1 MDWQAEHTQDREML
15 DATPAAPAAPLGA
28 LRAVLGAAERLGVAR
43 SELLA
48 AVALE
53 AIDDLSDVDREAL
66 ARLQAAAVSNAGCGR
81 PRDTYRAR
89 VRVVLAKLI
98 AEGRCSV
105 EDVAKELAVSA
116 RTLQRR
122 LEQEGTTFGGVC
134 DDARR
139 TAALEHLRNPR
150 VAIKE
155 AAFLLGFSEPST
167 FYRAFR
173 RWTGDTPA
181 NYRRALAPT

>member
-1 MDWQAEHTQDREML
+1 MDWQAEHTQDRERPNE
-15 DATPAAPAAPLGA
+15 TPAPLAAPLGA

-53 AIDDLSDVDREAL
+53 STDLSDVDRDAL
-66 ARLQAAAVSNAGCGR
+66 ARLRAAAASTAASGR
-81 PRDTYRAR
+81 PRDAYRTR
-89 VRVVLAKLI
+89 VRAVLAKLI
-98 AEGRCSV
+98 ADGRCSV
-105 EDVAKELAVSA
+105 EDVAKELAVSP

-134 DDARR
+134 DEARR
-139 TAALEHLRNPR
+139 AAALEHLRNPR

-181 NYRRALAPT
+181 NYRRALAM

>member
-1 MDWQAEHTQDREML
+1 MDWVADNLHEIAAADVP
-15 DATPAAPAAPLGA
+15 AAAPAVPLGA
-28 LRAVLGAAERLGVAR
+28 LRAVLAAAERLGVTR

-48 AVALE
+48 AAANE
-53 AIDDLSDVDREAL
+53 TAHLSDADRAALARVEAL
-66 ARLQAAAVSNAGCGR
+66 AHGAA
-81 PRDTYRAR
+81 PRRAADSYASR
-89 VRVVLAKLI
+89 VRAALTKLV
-98 AEGRCSV
+98 EERRSSV
-105 EDVAKELAVSA
+105 EDVAKELAVSP

-122 LEQEGTTFGGVC
+122 LEREGTTFGAVC

-139 TAALEHLRNPR
+139 AAALAHLRNPG

-155 AAFLLGFSEPST
+155 AAFRLGFSEPST

-181 NYRRALAPT
+181 NYRRALAI